1 MRHALLAAAMASTA
15 VAIAHVGMTASVGHA
30 STPPSTNL
38 TGFWTSSEGAAIVIH
53 RHARWDTAAVAFV
66 AGRLV
71 AAAAGS
77 QYQERTQC
85 MSQDDDS
92 RYSLEPR
99 CQHWD
104 TALASFSL
112 YDRTSALAED
122 AELPPFSH
130 GELVAMR
137 LQGFLVW
144 LRKRRG
150 RMGVLWVNFESC
162 AEDDVEEHVRRVLPM
177 GSKGVH
183 ISPFDRSHLRKVSG
197 MRSVLAYP
205 CSRTT
210 CMVFPD
216 GPRHVRLVHQENTL
230 QCVSERPLLVGSVG
244 AVQHAAA
251 MVLPEEMRGMHRGDL
266 LILRLA
272 ADRGSHLAVV
282 LQSKLPRRWILLVP
296 KYRDSFLFLALLL
309 NLFMAS
315 SLDYRL
321 VPGASWK
328 SRSSPSL
335 CERAQ
340 TLLRCGQVIRHTL
353 C

>member
-1 MRHALLAAAMASTA
+1 
-15 VAIAHVGMTASVGHA
+15 
-30 STPPSTNL
+30 
-38 TGFWTSSEGAAIVIH
+38 
-53 RHARWDTAAVAFV
+53 
-66 AGRLV
+66 
-71 AAAAGS
+71 
-77 QYQERTQC
+77 
-85 MSQDDDS
+85 
-92 RYSLEPR
+92 
-99 CQHWD
+99 
-104 TALASFSL
+104 LASFSL

-144 LRKRRG
+144 LRKRREM
-150 RMGVLWVNFESC
+150 RVLWVNFESC

-230 QCVSERPLLVGSVG
+230 HCVSERPLLVGSVG
-244 AVQHAAA
+244 GGQHAAA
-251 MVLPEEMRGMHRGDL
+251 MVLPEEMRGMHDRGDL

-321 VPGASWK
+321 VPGTSWK